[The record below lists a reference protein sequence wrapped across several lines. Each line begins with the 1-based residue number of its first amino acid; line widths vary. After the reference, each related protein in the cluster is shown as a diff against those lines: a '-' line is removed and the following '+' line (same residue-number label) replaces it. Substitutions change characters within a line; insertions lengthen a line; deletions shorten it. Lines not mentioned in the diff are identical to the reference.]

1 MTLSSSSD
9 KPKRRPKNPVVV
21 GMTWLSIV
29 SFTGF
34 TGFRVIQLF
43 QSAISYDD
51 QPAVEETVALN
62 EQLQTQERGYEI
74 VLEREPDNVVAL
86 EGLAN
91 TRMEMGDYE
100 GAIAPLEKLLEMY
113 PGFPQYQTLLQEA
126 KERMNS

>member
-29 SFTGF
+29 SFVGF
-34 TGFRVIQLF
+34 TGFSVVQLF
-43 QSAISYDD
+43 QSALNFGDEEV
-51 QPAVEETVALN
+51 AETVSLN

-100 GAIAPLEKLLEMY
+100 GAIAPLEKLVEMY
-113 PGFPQYQTLLQEA
+113 PDFPQYQTLLQQAAEQA
-126 KERMNS
+126 P